1 MLFMKCLKAVQRVS
15 AEELQYIRDFVI
27 SEKRRMRDE
36 HVGNRGDRA
45 ESVRATDQNGS
56 GNTENAEYDRK
67 GSTEVSGT
75 GTNTSIWRSGSD
87 SEQEKFLG
95 ENDSQLSDGK
105 LSRTDASYGVQR
117 EVGDPLGSKDSAGN
131 GAVRYDAEKSSGKDE
146 GSDNEFSRESVGGT
160 ENQGADYGSNKQ
172 GNSLQTTDNLES
184 DKRIS
189 ANESGQ
195 IDLFTYLTSKSEDN
209 EAVGNIDLS
218 QSTKKKLFSPKGRI
232 SNEVIDLILQSGP
245 AGYNHHAIYEVF
257 NYYSTRWNM
266 GNSEWEIEEI
276 NAAIEKIKQAYGGAA
291 LGFLVDGKRIS
302 VYYDKEQGM
311 LLAYGDECRQH
322 PTEIISWS
330 DVEEHIYDMVE
341 SNHFLDAEE
350 EIIAAQVDEEEVVTD
365 IVYYFQDAFDVPKER
380 LPEPFD
386 KNGYIFPNITE
397 TVRQVIKNH
406 ESGSILLNHAK
417 QLWNE
422 YENGKIDCHW
432 KYACKSDRVDHL
444 EAYLNGRYKFQLP
457 SHIDKLVPTFIPN
470 DAIDQAI
477 HLKGITESDVLFRRE
492 LFDTSEMGKDMSSV
506 VEYLKIDLELED
518 MGILD
523 LELIMRRVKDI
534 QLKLIQEI
542 KFLWNERFHI
552 KKLQDVF
559 VIILKRMNCF

>member
-1 MLFMKCLKAVQRVS
+1 MKCLKAVQRVS

-365 IVYYFQDAFDVPKER
+365 IIYYFQDAFDVPKER
-380 LPEPFD
+380 LPEPFN
-386 KNGYIFPNITE
+386 KNGYIFPNIME

-422 YENGKIDCHW
+422 YEMV
-432 KYACKSDRVDHL
+432 KSIVIGNMPANR
-444 EAYLNGRYKFQLP
+444 
-457 SHIDKLVPTFIPN
+457 T
-470 DAIDQAI
+470 
-477 HLKGITESDVLFRRE
+477 VL
-492 LFDTSEMGKDMSSV
+492 
-506 VEYLKIDLELED
+506 
-518 MGILD
+518 
-523 LELIMRRVKDI
+523 
-534 QLKLIQEI
+534 
-542 KFLWNERFHI
+542 
-552 KKLQDVF
+552 
-559 VIILKRMNCF
+559 IILKRT

>member
-1 MLFMKCLKAVQRVS
+1 MRVDQLEKRVYESVIQMNDFNRFQKLLSFCGNGNIYQMSVENIFAVYNQRPDATLITGFDGWKKSGRYPLQNTGIAVFPYDISGTFAKFSEFVFDITDTKGREIHLWSMTDDIMDNLMQSYRNIQPGTEDNIEYLYNLLYEKTINYALNEDKDLWFDDQQLDKRWALHKFIADCCTKIVLQRCDVGYEVKKESAVTFENYFIDTDGNLNDMLFMKCLKAIQRVS

-45 ESVRATDQNGS
+45 ESVRATDQNES
-56 GNTENAEYDRK
+56 GNTENAKYDRK

-95 ENDSQLSDGK
+95 EKDSQLSDGK

-117 EVGDPLGSKDSAGN
+117 EVGDPLGSEDSAGN

-257 NYYSTRWNM
+257 NYYSTRWNI

-276 NAAIEKIKQAYGGAA
+276 NAAI
-291 LGFLVDGKRIS
+291 
-302 VYYDKEQGM
+302 
-311 LLAYGDECRQH
+311 
-322 PTEIISWS
+322 
-330 DVEEHIYDMVE
+330 
-341 SNHFLDAEE
+341 
-350 EIIAAQVDEEEVVTD
+350 
-365 IVYYFQDAFDVPKER
+365 
-380 LPEPFD
+380 
-386 KNGYIFPNITE
+386 
-397 TVRQVIKNH
+397 
-406 ESGSILLNHAK
+406 
-417 QLWNE
+417 
-422 YENGKIDCHW
+422 
-432 KYACKSDRVDHL
+432 
-444 EAYLNGRYKFQLP
+444 
-457 SHIDKLVPTFIPN
+457 
-470 DAIDQAI
+470 
-477 HLKGITESDVLFRRE
+477 
-492 LFDTSEMGKDMSSV
+492 
-506 VEYLKIDLELED
+506 
-518 MGILD
+518 
-523 LELIMRRVKDI
+523 
-534 QLKLIQEI
+534 
-542 KFLWNERFHI
+542 
-552 KKLQDVF
+552 
-559 VIILKRMNCF
+559 